1 MKYYKFWINTKQT
14 LMVINTRDR
23 NTYIN
28 NDVLICKYVWSYLK
42 QINKVIIYVIDIF
55 NLYLRDWFSIG
66 NHDLAIINPS
76 FNQIILPLEFFL
88 NTFMKA
94 KT

>member
-1 MKYYKFWINTKQT
+1 MGINE
-14 LMVINTRDR
+14 RDR

-28 NDVLICKYVWSYLK
+28 NAVLICKYVWSYLK
-42 QINKVIIYVIDIF
+42 QINKVIIYGIDIF

-66 NHDLAIINPS
+66 NYDLAITNPS
-76 FNQIILPLEFFL
+76 FNQIFLPLEFFL

>member
-14 LMVINTRDR
+14 LLAINARDQ

-28 NDVLICKYVWSYLK
+28 NAILICKYVWTYLK

-66 NHDLAIINPS
+66 NHDLAITNPS
-76 FNQIILPLEFFL
+76 LNQIFLPLEFFL
-88 NTFMKA
+88 NAFMKA